1 MNPLLIHQAMSDET
15 RVRILLALQI
25 RSLCVCELTEL
36 LNISQT
42 NISKHL
48 AKLRDWGLVTT
59 SRRERFIEYS
69 IEAEQEYLF
78 DVLDVTKKHRGL
90 RQEWIDDEQRVLT
103 HTCVACNPKL
113 AVL

>member
-15 RVRILLALQI
+15 RARILLALQL
-25 RSLCVCELTEL
+25 RPLCVCELTEL
-36 LNISQT
+36 LSISQT

-48 AKLRDWGLVTT
+48 AKLRDWGLVAT

-69 IEAEQEYLF
+69 IEEEQGYLF
-78 DVLDVTKKHRGL
+78 DILDVTKKHRGL
-90 RQEWIDDEQRVLT
+90 RQEWLDDEQRVLT
-103 HTCVACNPKL
+103 HTCAACNPKL

>member
-1 MNPLLIHQAMSDET
+1 MNPILIHQAMSDET

-25 RSLCVCELTEL
+25 RPLCVCELTEL

-48 AKLRDWGLVTT
+48 AKLRDWNLVNP

-69 IEAEQEYLF
+69 IEDEQGYLF
-78 DVLDVTKKHRGL
+78 DILSVTKKHRKL
-90 RQEWIDDEQRVLT
+90 RTQWIEDEQRVLT
-103 HTCVACNPKL
+103 HTCVACNPSL
-113 AVL
+113 AAL